1 PAADSRFYTSNASG
15 DPSDKIF
22 LMQYFYW

>member
-1 PAADSRFYTSNASG
+1 SRFYTSNASG

>member
-1 PAADSRFYTSNASG
+1 DSRFYTSNASG